1 MLHLSVFW
9 GPRGAHLLFLFPRD
23 SLERTRL
30 KFSLHGGKVT
40 ALCLQEGEQ
49 VWALNI
55 KRALLSMLQTSRM
68 ASKQE
73 LVKEVRVNEVSV
85 LCMQQLLCLYGNVKI
100 TTSSPKT
107 FPLLLQQTRT
117 VINTILP

>member
-1 MLHLSVFW
+1 M
-9 GPRGAHLLFLFPRD
+9 
-23 SLERTRL
+23 
-30 KFSLHGGKVT
+30 
-40 ALCLQEGEQ
+40 
-49 VWALNI
+49 WALNI

-73 LVKEVRVNEVSV
+73 LVKEVRVNEGSV

-107 FPLLLQQTRT
+107 SPLLLQQTRT
-117 VINTILP
+117 VINTTLPKYSALTW